1 MSRRREAD
9 LTIVRAGL
17 AGLAE
22 DTDQTLREAFDGVA
36 GGPWTIHLAPSVAQH
51 AWLSVKIVSPG
62 RVLATS
68 VAPEDQ
74 VGEKLRRRVRALL
87 VKGPPSRA

>member
-1 MSRRREAD
+1 MSDPRGGQ
-9 LTIVRAGL
+9 LTIVRTGL
-17 AGLAE
+17 ASLAE
-22 DTDQTLREAFDGVA
+22 DTDDTLRAAFEGVA

-68 VAPEDQ
+68 VAPDEQ

-87 VKGPPSRA
+87 PKEPRSR